1 MLILTNKYII
11 MSKNI
16 KQKGFTLIELL
27 VVIAIIGILSSVVI
41 TNLSSA
47 RVKATDTT
55 IKGNLSSVR
64 SSASIEYENIG
75 SSYNNTGTDISGVD
89 CYDSSDS
96 GTIFRSVNIQNA
108 LRQIKTLNNDQALYC
123 NVTSN
128 AYAIVAP
135 LKTPN
140 TFWCI
145 DSNGVSRD
153 VNTSGTPY
161 AAVTDALTD
170 GTDTDCN

>member
-1 MLILTNKYII
+1 MFN
-11 MSKNI
+11 NN
-16 KQKGFTLIELL
+16 QKGFTLIELL
-27 VVIAIIGILSSVVI
+27 VVIAIIGILTSVVLSNLNSAKTKAVNTSI
-41 TNLSSA
+41 KSDLSSA
-47 RVKATDTT
+47 R
-55 IKGNLSSVR
+55 
-64 SSASIEYENIG
+64 SSAAVEYENIG
-75 SSYNNTGTDISGVD
+75 SSYNNTGTDIAGED
-89 CYDSSDS
+89 CSTLSTP
-96 GTIFRSVNIQNA
+96 GTIFRNTSIQDA
-108 LRQIKTLNNDQALYC
+108 LIQIKDSNNNQALFC

-170 GTDTDCN
+170 GADTDCN